1 MSTMTDEKTYQKKSD
16 ALYKINNL
24 QDVIFLAM
32 LSLRLFN
39 IKNNI
44 TI

>member
-32 LSLRLFN
+32 LSLR
-39 IKNNI
+39 
-44 TI
+44 